1 MGQVAIRV
9 NGRTYRLRCGDGEET
24 RLLALAA
31 HVGDK
36 VDSLVKDYGQ
46 IGEERLMLM
55 AALLV
60 CDEYFEARERANA
73 ATPAASGGAVRDQAG

>member
-9 NGRTYRLRCGDGEET
+9 NGRTYRLRCGDGEEM
-24 RLLALAA
+24 RLLALGA

-36 VDSLVKDYGQ
+36 VEALVKDFGQ
-46 IGEERLMLM
+46 IGEDKLLLM

-60 CDEYFEARERANA
+60 CDEYFDARERRPNA
-73 ATPAASGGAVRDQAG
+73 SVVGVDAAGAASG